1 MEIVHKAIRLAILVL
16 LGLVPA
22 LILLGHWRFA
32 AGLGCGLAWA
42 IANIWAIGLL
52 VNSALGPT
60 PARFWKMLAL
70 WCIKLPILYGIAA
83 VLVVSAKVSPI
94 GFLLGFSLWFVL
106 LMAVAFR
113 SVLVSR

>member
-1 MEIVHKAIRLAILVL
+1 
-16 LGLVPA
+16 
-22 LILLGHWRFA
+22 
-32 AGLGCGLAWA
+32 
-42 IANIWAIGLL
+42 
-52 VNSALGPT
+52 
-60 PARFWKMLAL
+60 MLAL